1 MISTQNPYSDY
12 DSFARVYNRPSKQKT
27 KWAKVLPLLENLL
40 LRHLPKGAHIFDLC
54 CGGGQLAQKLLELGY
69 QVTGLDG
76 SEEMLKYARQNAP
89 EAKFIL
95 DDARFFQLPPTF
107 HAATSTSFA
116 LNHMM
121 SIEELEG
128 VFSNV
133 YAALLD
139 NGWFLFDLRLEEW
152 VQNWHNSTVEASV
165 VEGYVKDDDV
175 FSMRDIYHPE
185 DKVGR
190 KYITTFKLING
201 EWQRSDLTLLFKI
214 YSPEEVKTALENV
227 GFTNVRI
234 YDLEQ
239 DFGVDGRAGHAAV
252 LCRKLPS

>member
-1 MISTQNPYSDY
+1 M
-12 DSFARVYNRPSKQKT
+12 
-27 KWAKVLPLLENLL
+27 ENLL

-54 CGGGQLAQKLLELGY
+54 CGGGQLAQKLLESGY

-76 SEEMLKYARQNAP
+76 SEQMLKYARQNASG
-89 EAKFIL
+89 ANFIL

-116 LNHMM
+116 LNHIMN
-121 SIEELEG
+121 IEELEG

-133 YAALLD
+133 HAALLD

-152 VQNWHNSTVEASV
+152 VQKWDSSTVDASV

-175 FSMRDIYHPE
+175 FSMRDIYQPE
-185 DKVGR
+185 DKIGR
-190 KYITTFKLING
+190 KYITIFQLING

-214 YSPEEVKTALENV
+214 YLPEEVKTALEKV
-227 GFTNVRI
+227 GFTNVNI
-234 YDLEQ
+234 YDLER
-239 DFGVDGRAGHAAV
+239 DFGVDRRAGHAAV
-252 LCRKLPS
+252 VCRKLSS

>member
-1 MISTQNPYSDY
+1 MSLTKTRYSDY
-12 DSFARVYNRPSKQKT
+12 DSFARIYNRPSKQKT
-27 KWAKVLPLLENLL
+27 KWSKVLPLLENLL

-54 CGGGQLAQKLLELGY
+54 CGGGQLTQKLLESGY

-76 SEEMLKYARQNAP
+76 SEQMLNYARQNAP
-89 EAKFIL
+89 EANFIL

-116 LNHMM
+116 LNHIM
-121 SIEELEG
+121 SLEELEG

-133 YAALLD
+133 HAALLD

-152 VQNWHNSTVEASV
+152 VQKWDSSTVDASV

-175 FSMRDIYHPE
+175 FSMRDIYQPE
-185 DKVGR
+185 DKIGR
-190 KYITTFKLING
+190 KYITTFQLING
-201 EWQRSDLTLLFKI
+201 EWQRSDLTLLLKI
-214 YSPEEVKTALENV
+214 YLPEEVKTALEKV
-227 GFTNVRI
+227 GFTNVGI
-234 YDLEQ
+234 YDLER

-252 LCRKLPS
+252 VCRKLSS